1 MSIFA
6 TIIPNF
12 IAMLVKTKAIV
23 LHSFRYGETKAVI
36 ELLTATHGRMPCI
49 ATLSKSPKAKLK
61 KQYFQPLFIIEA
73 VIDVRQKANLQALK
87 EARVAVPFTSIPFSP
102 SKYGRRHA
110 VRLRGEQHPLA

>member
-36 ELLTATHGRMPCI
+36 ELLTATHGRMPWWPFRSRRYPS
-49 ATLSKSPKAKLK
+49 A
-61 KQYFQPLFIIEA
+61 
-73 VIDVRQKANLQALK
+73 RQN
-87 EARVAVPFTSIPFSP
+87 
-102 SKYGRRHA
+102 
-110 VRLRGEQHPLA
+110 